1 MAPLDGKWFTG
12 CDDLPELIAENLE
25 VASLG
30 QPVNAV
36 LGRNGWDGKTVAG
49 IGLELSADNK
59 SIRSGQFFI
68 RGPLSVDD
76 GTYQASR
83 LWDQAAKDIVVK
95 MKFPHGGE
103 FDFSEGSLASDY
115 LEGEVIKLAVERNG
129 QPVPPADWPKLGIK
143 PYTVR
148 LVAYL
153 DKMCNKSEP
162 KIKFT
167 LLFFP
172 DKKQHMEE
180 ISDAVRGPA
189 WPGVKI
195 LEGNAELFPR
205 APTGGWGCPIYPVL
219 CTGAR
224 FQVAPQLPTGAELR
238 YAISRIMTTARLPVP
253 CANSGTMRKKWQKLE
268 QDPESYEERLPT
280 VTWPQETEPAAR
292 TG

>member
-1 MAPLDGKWFTG
+1 MAQLDGKWFTG
-12 CDDLPELIAENLE
+12 CDDLPKLIAENLE

-49 IGLELSADNK
+49 VGLELSAENK

-83 LWDQAAKDIVVK
+83 LWDQAAKDIMVK
-95 MKFPHGGE
+95 MKFPHGGK
-103 FDFSEGSLASDY
+103 FDFAEGSLASDY
-115 LEGEVIKLAVERNG
+115 LEGEVIKLSVERNG
-129 QPVPPADWPKLGIK
+129 QSVPPADWPKLGIK
-143 PYTVR
+143 PFTVR

-153 DKMCNKSEP
+153 DKMCNKSDP

-172 DKKQHMEE
+172 DKKKHME
-180 ISDAVRGPA
+180 DAVRGPA
-189 WPGVKI
+189 WPGIKI

-219 CTGAR
+219 
-224 FQVAPQLPTGAELR
+224 
-238 YAISRIMTTARLPVP
+238 
-253 CANSGTMRKKWQKLE
+253 
-268 QDPESYEERLPT
+268 
-280 VTWPQETEPAAR
+280 
-292 TG
+292 